1 MASIRRTERLVS
13 LNGTLNDIV
22 VEELIGIVGRLDD
35 GKQQSQ
41 ETMQVTICVH
51 SASSSISCATRM
63 PNLRKVIR
71 KKVRQVPKLESPRS
85 SVMRLDVDKLR
96 RVGMATDNIC
106 ADSGFKYLYPRH
118 KTRARLR
125 PSAARS
131 RTNTHD
137 GSRRAG
143 RAPPGNRAPHGSCP
157 RLARP
162 HFPATPVCFFLSVA
176 AKEANPGST
185 VAAKFAAATSASQA
199 PPPPRRLRL
208 LLQSPL
214 HKSAAPRSSQT
225 PPPTT
230 TRRNPKPQSPP
241 VRTAPHRP
249 LRVRAR
255 SIEMKFVAAY
265 LLAYLGAAESAAAV
279 VAEGEEES
287 AAAAAVP
294 ASAPTKEDVLR
305 ILASVG
311 ADAEGAEDR
320 LDMLFAQL
328 EGKDVADL
336 LTAGR
341 EQLAYAP
348 SGASAAAFAVGG
360 AAGGP
365 AAAAAADEA
374 AEKEEEGEEDE
385 LVFNLFDEEE

>member
-1 MASIRRTERLVS
+1 
-13 LNGTLNDIV
+13 
-22 VEELIGIVGRLDD
+22 
-35 GKQQSQ
+35 
-41 ETMQVTICVH
+41 
-51 SASSSISCATRM
+51 
-63 PNLRKVIR
+63 
-71 KKVRQVPKLESPRS
+71 
-85 SVMRLDVDKLR
+85 
-96 RVGMATDNIC
+96 
-106 ADSGFKYLYPRH
+106 
-118 KTRARLR
+118 
-125 PSAARS
+125 
-131 RTNTHD
+131 
-137 GSRRAG
+137 
-143 RAPPGNRAPHGSCP
+143 
-157 RLARP
+157 
-162 HFPATPVCFFLSVA
+162 
-176 AKEANPGST
+176 
-185 VAAKFAAATSASQA
+185 
-199 PPPPRRLRL
+199 
-208 LLQSPL
+208 
-214 HKSAAPRSSQT
+214 
-225 PPPTT
+225 
-230 TRRNPKPQSPP
+230 
-241 VRTAPHRP
+241 
-249 LRVRAR
+249 
-255 SIEMKFVAAY
+255 MKFVAAY